1 MNNKKEDKPNRQ
13 VAEQG
18 NSIPKKRKKK
28 GKKRVLLTILMVFLL
43 ICLVAC
49 LAVGIYVIS
58 IAAELPDITAEDLVQ
73 AQTSFVY
80 DQMERRWR
88 PCMARRTVSQCRW
101 MRCLII

>member
-1 MNNKKEDKPNRQ
+1 
-13 VAEQG
+13 
-18 NSIPKKRKKK
+18 
-28 GKKRVLLTILMVFLL
+28 MVFLL

-80 DQMERRWR
+80 DQMGCLLYTSIMDISINMGPTLNAIRRCVPVRIWR
-88 PCMARRTVSQCRW
+88 AYGNICSMVPSP
-101 MRCLII
+101 